1 MNTQIPSKTPHSWP
15 RRAFRLAIALSAVLL
30 VSGCAH
36 GPGPEETQPASP
48 TSDTTGQ
55 EEEPSDYRYRLPEA
69 NKRALT
75 IFLDSQSFE
84 YVEDDQVLISGPVS
98 AGAKEHPTPAGNFR
112 VLSKQ
117 KDKRSGSYTNYFDEP
132 TPMPYALQF
141 RGPYYV
147 HEGYLPGHAASHGCV
162 RLAYEDAAL
171 LYSRI
176 RVGDPVN
183 VAKNGGPGGAVELV
197 SGLPLVF

>member
-1 MNTQIPSKTPHSWP
+1 MMPDTT
-15 RRAFRLAIALSAVLL
+15 
-30 VSGCAH
+30 
-36 GPGPEETQPASP
+36 GPEEEQ
-48 TSDTTGQ
+48 
-55 EEEPSDYRYRLPEA
+55 SDYRYHLPEA

-75 IFLDSQSFE
+75 IFIDSQSFE
-84 YVEDDQVLISGPVS
+84 YVEDEQVLISGPIS
-98 AGAKEHPTPAGNFR
+98 SGSPEYPTPTGTFQ

-117 KDKRSGSYTNYFDEP
+117 KDKRSGSYTNELDEP

-147 HEGYLPGHAASHGCV
+147 HEGHLPGHAASHGCV
-162 RLAYEDAAL
+162 RLAYKDAAL

-176 RVGDPVN
+176 HAGDPVN
-183 VAKNGGPGGAVELV
+183 VIKDGGRNGSTDLV